1 MQRYGREEMEAFK
14 RNRYKKTCRQNLCV
28 EDRTMGTV
36 LDYLKEYGDYTLTE
50 MPFSEVDSLILSQ
63 FSYLKFD
70 EIVPEAQ
77 GKQAQTAM
85 PEVPVMS
92 AGGERKEADR
102 SEAAEHGVAQKAEM
116 TEAAA
121 VSLEEM
127 FRHEKYDSLYGDE
140 RYRRD
145 NTALFLGMYGS
156 KRFHNTRITSYVNQI
171 DLDTEMQFSAVTIHL
186 PDGMVYVA
194 FRGTDE
200 TIVGWKEDLNLAFS
214 EPVPGQLMS
223 VEYLNHTAETFAGDF
238 YVGGHSKGGNLA
250 VYAAM
255 NCRKEVRDRIVTIY
269 DHDGPGFRPEVKAQ
283 GAYGE
288 IEGRI
293 RKTVPRS
300 SLVGMLLYSEG
311 EYEVVESKTIGLAQ
325 HNPYTWLVK
334 EDAFLIVKDIRTG
347 RKFMD
352 KALNQWILSLS
363 PEEMHTFVDTFY
375 QVILASETDNLIDLT
390 ANWMKS
396 LHRIRMAL
404 KEIAPETEKAIWQ
417 IMRALLD
424 IISANMKERFRN
436 RNETEREK
444 LEEAIRQLET
454 AFRKQP

>member
-1 MQRYGREEMEAFK
+1 MQRYGREEVEAFK

-85 PEVPVMS
+85 PEAPVMS
-92 AGGERKEADR
+92 AGGERKEDR
-102 SEAAEHGVAQKAEM
+102 SEAAEHGVVQKAEM
-116 TEAAA
+116 TGAAA

-156 KRFHNTRITSYVNQI
+156 RRFHNTRITSYVNRI

-375 QVILASETDNLIDLT
+375 QVILASETDNLIDFR
-390 ANWMKS
+390 ADWKKS
-396 LHRIRMAL
+396 LSGILQEL
-404 KEIAPETEKAIWQ
+404 KEVDDATKEEMEEILRGLFEITGQMTKKEIQSRIQEGLQSVQEKFL
-417 IMRALLD
+417 R
-424 IISANMKERFRN
+424 K
-436 RNETEREK
+436 K
-444 LEEAIRQLET
+444 LEK
-454 AFRKQP
+454 KQEK

>member
-1 MQRYGREEMEAFK
+1 
-14 RNRYKKTCRQNLCV
+14 
-28 EDRTMGTV
+28 MGTV
-36 LDYLKEYGDYTLTE
+36 LEYLKEYGDYTLAE
-50 MPFSEVDSLILSQ
+50 KPFSEVDSLILSQ

-70 EIVPEAQ
+70 EVLSGEQEPVEMPADWSGQ
-77 GKQAQTAM
+77 CAGSTDVVTA
-85 PEVPVMS
+85 
-92 AGGERKEADR
+92 AC
-102 SEAAEHGVAQKAEM
+102 
-116 TEAAA
+116 TA
-121 VSLEEM
+121 VSLEEI

-156 KRFHNTRITSYVNQI
+156 RRFHDTRITNYVNRI
-171 DLDTEMQFSAVTIHL
+171 DLDTEMQFSAVTILL

-214 EPVPGQLMS
+214 EPVPGQRMS
-223 VEYLNHTAETFAGDF
+223 VEYLNRAAETFAGDF
-238 YVGGHSKGGNLA
+238 CVGGHSKGGNLA
-250 VYAAM
+250 VYASM
-255 NCRKEVRDRIVTIY
+255 NCRQEVRQRIVTIY

-283 GAYGE
+283 GAYDQ
-288 IEGRI
+288 IADRI

-325 HNPYTWLVK
+325 HNPYTWLVR
-334 EDAFLIVKDIRTG
+334 EDAFWIVQDIRTG

-352 KALNQWILSLS
+352 EALNQWILSLS
-363 PEEMHTFVDTFY
+363 QDKMHTFVDTFY
-375 QVILASETDNLIDLT
+375 QVILASEADNLIDFT

-396 LHRIRMAL
+396 LRGIRMAL
-404 KEIAPETEKAIWQ
+404 KEIEPETEQVIWQ
-417 IMRALLD
+417 ILRALFD
-424 IISANMKERFRN
+424 IISANMKERFRS

-444 LEEAIRQLET
+444 LEEGIRQLEQ
-454 AFRKQP
+454 AFRKQS

>member
-1 MQRYGREEMEAFK
+1 MQRYGREEVEAFK

-85 PEVPVMS
+85 PEAPVMS
-92 AGGERKEADR
+92 AGGERKEDR
-102 SEAAEHGVAQKAEM
+102 SEAAEHGVVQKAEM
-116 TEAAA
+116 TGAAA

-156 KRFHNTRITSYVNQI
+156 RRFHNTRITSYVNRI

-283 GAYGE
+283 SAYGE

-363 PEEMHTFVDTFY
+363 QEEMHTFVDTFY

-390 ANWMKS
+390 GNWMKS

-404 KEIAPETEKAIWQ
+404 KEIEPETEQAIWQ

-444 LEEAIRQLET
+444 LEEAIRQLES